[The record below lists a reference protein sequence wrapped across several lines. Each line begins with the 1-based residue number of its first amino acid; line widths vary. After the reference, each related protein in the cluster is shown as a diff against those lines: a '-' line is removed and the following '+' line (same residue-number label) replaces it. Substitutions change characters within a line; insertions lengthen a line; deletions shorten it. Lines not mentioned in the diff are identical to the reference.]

1 MILSLLRK
9 EFLTVM
15 ILTTG
20 NYFTNTQST
29 ERRLN
34 FVLKDVLDWS
44 ELEVAMIFFKT
55 SSSPP

>member
-44 ELEVAMIFFKT
+44 ELEVAMIFF
-55 SSSPP
+55 

>member
-1 MILSLLRK
+1 MILSLLRN

-20 NYFTNTQST
+20 NDFTNTQST
-29 ERRLN
+29 QRRLN

-44 ELEVAMIFFKT
+44 ELEVAMIFF
-55 SSSPP
+55 